1 MSHLKDKMKDISERV
16 QKATISLV
24 DFEEK
29 IMLTRVQFQ
38 DAIAELTLPDVT
50 QPTAVT
56 TNK

>member
-1 MSHLKDKMKDISERV
+1 MKDISERV

-29 IMLTRVQFQ
+29 IMLSRVQFQ

-50 QPTAVT
+50 QPTASAAALT
-56 TNK
+56 THK